1 MAHHRIEN
9 TEDITGFSLTAGRKG
24 EKVKVA
30 VKGLITSNEKLFFTV
45 MRDIYGIFLQSVVR
59 MEECNRFLILRH
71 KNKSADI
78 YVNDFER
85 VLRCISKREVVPGQL
100 VKKNDIA
107 DIVGLEFPKIEI
119 SKTDAIIFGM
129 RVGWKF
135 GLYFNFSA
143 NPNLAR
149 GTELDLSQVSHELGY
164 AYRFLLFEDEYE
176 LVRNSELYPKMLSDG
191 WFPFI
196 ELIGADYQELSNLY
210 SHQWLDQIDDF
221 LKRFDERRI
230 NNMTKSWW
238 SKKQFQD
245 KRKLIEAGISAF
257 LQGSNSGYINCIN
270 TLYPQIEGI
279 IGSEFFKEHGKRPSF
294 KELKEYI
301 RNRAQNRFSSEDSLG
316 FPEYFYEYLDKD
328 IFQEFDLSTGK
339 IDLARHSLA
348 HGYAKQE
355 DFTKVKA
362 LQALLILNQIF
373 FYL

>member
-1 MAHHRIEN
+1 MTHHRIEN

-24 EKVKVA
+24 ENVIVA
-30 VKGLITSNEKLFFTV
+30 VKGFITSNEKSFFTV
-45 MRDIYGIFLQSVVR
+45 MRDIYGIFVQSFVQL
-59 MEECNRFLILRH
+59 EECNRFLILRH
-71 KNKSADI
+71 KDKSADI

-85 VLRCISKREVVPGQL
+85 ILRCIKKRELMPGQL
-100 VKKNDIA
+100 VRTNDIA
-107 DIVGLEFPKIEI
+107 DIVGLEFPNIEI
-119 SKTDAIIFGM
+119 SKTDTIIFSM

-149 GTELDLSQVSHELGY
+149 GVELDLSQISHELGY
-164 AYRFLLFEDEYE
+164 AYRFLLFEDEYDIIK
-176 LVRNSELYPKMLSDG
+176 NSELYPKMLSDG

-196 ELIGADYQELSNLY
+196 ELIGADYQELSKFY

-221 LKRFDERRI
+221 LKRFDGGRI

-238 SKKQFQD
+238 SKRQFQD

-257 LQGSNSGYINCIN
+257 LQGGNSGYVNCIN

-279 IGSEFFKEHGKRPSF
+279 MGFEFHREHGRNPSF
-294 KELKEYI
+294 RELKEYI
-301 RNRAQNRFSSEDSLG
+301 RDKAKNRFASEDSLG
-316 FPEYFYEYLDKD
+316 FPDYFYEFLGKE
-328 IFQEFDLSTGK
+328 IFQKFDLSTGK
-339 IDLARHSLA
+339 TDLARHSLA